1 MMKLG
6 FVVLIC
12 TLMGSVARA
21 DTIRRTALAG
31 DTIKMDFFVSLNP
44 DCSPTGPQTVRV
56 TQNPSNGHLKVSKAE
71 DFITFP
77 ATNVRSAC
85 NTRRVPGMR
94 IEYTPQP
101 GYSGSDYMAIEVITA
116 NGFERNRSYYVTVK

>member
-1 MMKLG
+1 MMRFA

-12 TLMGSVARA
+12 TLVGGVARA

-56 TQNPSNGHLKVSKAE
+56 TQSPNYGRLAVSKAE

-85 NTRRVPGMR
+85 NTKRVPGMR
-94 IEYTPQP
+94 IEYTPQA
-101 GYSGSDYMAIEVITA
+101 GYSGLDYMAIEVITA
-116 NGFERNRSYYVTVK
+116 NGFERTRSYYVTVK